1 MGTISRRDLL
11 KGGVA
16 GGLAIASG
24 VLGGSSAAGADEMR
38 ARRAARWAAAVR
50 KPGSL
55 PFPKLPAG
63 TDTMPKIEHIL
74 VLMMENHSYDNYFG
88 MLGRGPGQKPRGDGL
103 TIGSNGLPTNSNPN
117 GTGGTELS
125 YHLPTTSQAA
135 DHVTQDWVDSH
146 TPFDNGKND
155 GFVTSASGPPSMGYW
170 QQADLPFY
178 YSLGSTFPICDRWFC
193 SLLGPTFPNR
203 RYLLGGTSLG
213 LIEDSVPLSAVN
225 PPNGTIFDLLD
236 GHTITWRDY
245 YSDLPSAALW
255 MGPAAFLNSSVVSI
269 NQFFTDAAAGTLP
282 SFALIEPNYQT
293 NSEEEPQD
301 IVIGEKF
308 AASVIDAVFKSP
320 NWKNTLL
327 VWNYDEH
334 GGYYDHV
341 PPPVALAPDDVP
353 PDAPSNEQYDGFHRY
368 GFRVPAA
375 VISPYSVP
383 KKVTS
388 KVHDHTSVL
397 AMVERKWNLPAL
409 TYRDANAADLMDFID
424 LSHAAFAKPPTLLP
438 PQ

>member
-1 MGTISRRDLL
+1 MRAKR
-11 KGGVA
+11 
-16 GGLAIASG
+16 IAS
-24 VLGGSSAAGADEMR
+24 
-38 ARRAARWAAAVR
+38 WAAAVR

-55 PFPKLPAG
+55 PFPKLPVG

-88 MLGRGPGQKPRGDGL
+88 MLGRGPGQTPRGDGF
-103 TIGSNGLPTNSNPN
+103 TIGSNGLPTNSNP
-117 GTGGTELS
+117 TSSGGTQVA
-125 YHLPTTSQAA
+125 YHMTTTSQTANP
-135 DHVTQDWVDSH
+135 VTPDWVDSH
-146 TPFDNGKND
+146 TEYANGKND
-155 GFVTSASGPPSMGYW
+155 GFVISASGTASMAYW

-213 LIEDSVPLSAVN
+213 MIEDSVPLSAVN
-225 PPNGTIFDLLD
+225 PPNGTLFDLLD
-236 GHTITWRDY
+236 GHSITWRDY

-255 MGPAAFLNSSVVSI
+255 MGPDAFLNPSCVSV
-269 NQFFTDAAAGTLP
+269 NQFFTDAAAGNLP
-282 SFALIEPNYQT
+282 AFGIIEPNYT
-293 NSEEEPQD
+293 SNSEEEPQD
-301 IVIGEKF
+301 IAAGQQF
-308 AASVIDAVFKSP
+308 AASVVDAVFKSP
-320 NWKNTLL
+320 NWSSTLL
-327 VWNYDEH
+327 VWCYDEH

-341 PPPVALAPDDVP
+341 PPPAALAPDTVKP
-353 PDAPSNEQYDGFHRY
+353 IAPGNEQYQGFHRY

-424 LSHAAFAKPPTLLP
+424 LDHAAFATPPKLTA